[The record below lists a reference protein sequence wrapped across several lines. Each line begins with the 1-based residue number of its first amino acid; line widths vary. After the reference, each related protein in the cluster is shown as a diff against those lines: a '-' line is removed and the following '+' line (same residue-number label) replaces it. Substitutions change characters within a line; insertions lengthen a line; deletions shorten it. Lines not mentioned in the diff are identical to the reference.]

1 MRKKQIAKAMKSRT
15 PINRLYGLI
24 PKDKKAEFQRF
35 ARCFGITPDDIK
47 RILENEKCEL
57 GPNH

>member
-1 MRKKQIAKAMKSRT
+1 MKSRT

-24 PKDKKAEFQRF
+24 PKDKKSEFQRF

-47 RILENEKCEL
+47 RILDDEKC
-57 GPNH
+57 